1 MLTYT
6 LDMEHVLKNNARYLQ
21 PLRQT
26 GMKVCLVIKGG
37 GTGLGFANLSD
48 GQINDFV
55 AQVKAAVA
63 TFKLDGVKEPATKRK
78 EHPLSTIPR
87 MLS

>member
-1 MLTYT
+1 M
-6 LDMEHVLKNNARYLQ
+6 VLKNNARYLQ

-48 GQINDFV
+48 GQINDFGR
-55 AQVKAAVA
+55 
-63 TFKLDGVKEPATKRK
+63 TG
-78 EHPLSTIPR
+78 
-87 MLS
+87 